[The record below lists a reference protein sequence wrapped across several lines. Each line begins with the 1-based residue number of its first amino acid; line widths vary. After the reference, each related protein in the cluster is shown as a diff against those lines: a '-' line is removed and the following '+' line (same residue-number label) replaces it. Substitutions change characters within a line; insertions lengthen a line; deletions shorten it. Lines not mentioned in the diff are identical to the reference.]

1 MLKEDLNRRRAASKY
16 DVCFPLTE
24 AGIKCLLKDYYNRS
38 FLIISNSV
46 YNSGKNHELYKH
58 LEKDINSLGLNY
70 LPFEDKQT
78 GMISVIVFPFNRQGN
93 AFDMYRI
100 IQTMM
105 DWSNS
110 YSQKILMIRDENG
123 YGYCIDCN
131 TNEITNVEALV
142 NAEISDYM
150 NFYLDKLMPESE
162 HSIFTINQPG
172 SPNFAA
178 YPRVLKGEFCMP
190 LIAWRNSYGK
200 LYN

>member
-1 MLKEDLNRRRAASKY
+1 MLKEELIRTRVALKY

-24 AGIKCLLKDYYNRS
+24 AGIKHLLGDYYNRS
-38 FLIISNSV
+38 FIIISNSI
-46 YNSGKNHELYKH
+46 YNSGENFNLYKC

-70 LPFEDKQT
+70 LPFKDNQT
-78 GMISVIVFPFNRQGN
+78 GMIAVILFPFDRKGN

-100 IQTMM
+100 IQSMI

-123 YGYCIDCN
+123 YSYFIDGN
-131 TNEITNVEALV
+131 TNEVTNVESLV

-150 NFYLDKLMPESE
+150 KFYLDQLVTESE
-162 HSIFTINQPG
+162 HSIFTISQPG

-178 YPRVLKGEFCMP
+178 YPRTLKGEFCMP
-190 LIAWRNSYGK
+190 LIAWRDSYGK